1 MKISKIFFA
10 IISGFIV
17 LTFVACGP
25 VKFSSSSNQPAEE
38 TPTDPT
44 APTLNDPEDPTTPPP
59 VTGTRD
65 VTTTHVV
72 NANQDKVDIV
82 LIVDNSSSMNAD
94 NIKLADRLTTFVT
107 QLESASIDWQ
117 MCLATTTY
125 ANINNYNYWGLSVS
139 WGTTASSTAS
149 HFYNP
154 AENWI
159 LKRQNGANLPAIFRY
174 TLENNIGTGGANTN
188 DERGIKA
195 AYWHANYK
203 DYNKCYRPGAALA
216 HIYISDEDER
226 SIGGR
231 AAEKYYT
238 DELRPLE
245 DDDTPSSL
253 VDKVKEKLGADIR
266 FRANSIVVKSGDT
279 TCLAAQDGQGT
290 KAHYGKN
297 YEALSS
303 ITGGGIG
310 SICDT
315 DYYNNLNFFNTVIND
330 SLDSMPLECN
340 PVSNNVA
347 VTITPT
353 QTVATSIQGQSLLFN
368 PAVKAG
374 STIVAKYKCSL
385 TSNNRVPNSV
395 ENEQPG
401 FWARLVNWFSSLF

>member
-1 MKISKIFFA
+1 MKISKIFFFMF
-10 IISGFIV
+10 SGFIL

-25 VKFSSSSNQPAEE
+25 VKFSSSSNQPTDENPKAEDHG
-38 TPTDPT
+38 TADPNDPT
-44 APTLNDPEDPTTPPP
+44 VPPQIG
-59 VTGTRD
+59 GTRD

-72 NANQDKVDIV
+72 NPNQDKVDIV

-94 NIKLADRLTTFVT
+94 NIKLADRLTTFVS
-107 QLESASIDWQ
+107 QLENASIDWQ

-125 ANINNYNYWGLSVS
+125 AYINNYNYWGLSVS
-139 WGTTASSTAS
+139 WGATDNSSAS

-154 AENWI
+154 SENWI

-174 TLENNIGTGGANTN
+174 TLENNIGTGGPNTN

-195 AYWHANYK
+195 AYWHTNYK

-245 DDDTPSSL
+245 DDDKPSTL
-253 VDKVKEKLGADIR
+253 VDKVKEKLGANIR

-279 TCLAAQDGQGT
+279 TCLAVQDGQGT
-290 KAHYGKN
+290 KAHHGKN

-330 SLDSMPLECN
+330 SLASMPLECN

-353 QTVATSIQGQSLLFN
+353 QTVTTSIQGQSLLFK

-395 ENEQPG
+395 MKEPPG
-401 FWARLVNWFSSLF
+401 LWSRLVNWFLSLF